1 MQPGQDPEK
10 NANNILGQAK
20 VQNMKTREVRDRIK
34 KNMQSFVRKDPRKFP
49 DLAIHILSR
58 TRPSGLV
65 YLIRGDD
72 WSKQIESFNSIAELG
87 VIIETVCREYRA
99 KSP

>member
-1 MQPGQDPEK
+1 
-10 NANNILGQAK
+10 
-20 VQNMKTREVRDRIK
+20 MKTKEVRDRIK
-34 KNMQSFVRKDPRKFP
+34 KNMTSFAQKDQRKFP

-65 YLIRGDD
+65 YLIRGDE
-72 WSKQIESFNSIAELG
+72 WSKQIESFNSFAELG
-87 VIIETVCREYRA
+87 MIIETVCKEYRA